1 MYKVWI
7 HRVKTLI
14 WSSISKLKKFN
25 GVEELVTYHF
35 HRWSKSDHQNA
46 QGLRLA
52 INSLSRTDA
61 TIVETGTSAY
71 GTDSSRLFDL
81 YVRNFSGKF
90 YSVDI
95 NTYPS
100 KRLRFAKSKRS
111 QFFVMDS
118 VEFLLNF
125 EELTGK
131 KFVDLV
137 YLDSWDVDWSNP
149 LPSARHGEKELS
161 ALIPYLRP
169 GTILVVDDTPKT
181 MSWIPSS
188 NQSVAIDFM
197 NQFGVLPGKG
207 AFFRTALRDFDFQIL
222 YHDYNLVI
230 RINEKLRGD

>member
-7 HRVKTLI
+7 HRGKTLI
-14 WSSISKLKKFN
+14 WSTISKIKKFDSLD
-25 GVEELVTYHF
+25 ELVTYHF
-35 HRWSKSDHQNA
+35 RRWSKTDHQNV

-52 INSLSRTDA
+52 LNSLSCADA

-81 YVRNFSGKF
+81 FVRNFGGKF

-95 NTYPS
+95 NAYPS
-100 KRLRFAKSKRS
+100 KRLRFAKSKQS

-149 LPSARHGEKELS
+149 LPSAKHGEKELF
-161 ALIPYLRP
+161 ALLPYLHP
-169 GTILVVDDTPKT
+169 GTILIVDDTPKT
-181 MSWIPSS
+181 MNWIPSS
-188 NQSVAIDFM
+188 NHSVAKDFM
-197 NQFGVLPGKG
+197 KQFGVLPGKG
-207 AFFRTALRDFDFQIL
+207 AFFRTALRDYDFQVL

-230 RINEKLRGD
+230 RINKTLRGD